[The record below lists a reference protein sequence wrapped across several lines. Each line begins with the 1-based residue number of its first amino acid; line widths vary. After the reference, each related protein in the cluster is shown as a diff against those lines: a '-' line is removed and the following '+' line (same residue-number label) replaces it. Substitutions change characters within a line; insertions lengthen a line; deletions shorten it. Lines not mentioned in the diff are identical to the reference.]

1 VDREPEEAHMTDL
14 TGRTAIV
21 TGGATLLA
29 HGVVAALAEAG
40 ANVVVADIDAE
51 GGTAVAALGPSVAF
65 VPTDITDDAD
75 LAALVTRAA
84 ERFGGIDIVVNLAT
98 TYLDD
103 GFASPR
109 ADWLTALNVNV
120 VSMVEMV
127 RAAYP
132 YLKASEH
139 AAVVNFTSIS
149 AKVAQ
154 TGRWVYPASKA
165 AIAQL
170 TRSMAMDFADDGI
183 RVNSVSP
190 GWTWSAIMDSLS
202 AGDRAKTDAVAAPF
216 HLTGRT
222 GDGAEVGAVVA
233 FLVSDAASVVTGAD
247 WAVDG
252 GYSAMGPEQAVPAIP
267 KLTQP

>member
-1 VDREPEEAHMTDL
+1 MTDL

-29 HGVVAALAEAG
+29 HGVVSALAQAG

-51 GGTAVAALGPSVAF
+51 GGTAASSLGPGVAF
-65 VPTDITDDAD
+65 VQTDITSDAD
-75 LAALVTRAA
+75 LAALVTQTAQ
-84 ERFGGIDIVVNLAT
+84 RFGGIDIVVNLAA
-98 TYLDD
+98 TYLDE

-120 VSMVEMV
+120 VSMVETV
-127 RAAYP
+127 RAAHP
-132 YLKASEH
+132 YLAASKH

-149 AKVAQ
+149 SKVAQ
-154 TGRWVYPASKA
+154 TGRWLYPASKA
-165 AIAQL
+165 AIVQL
-170 TRSMAMDFADDGI
+170 TRSMAMDFAADGI

-190 GWTWSAIMDSLS
+190 GWTWSKIMDSLS
-202 AGDRAKTDAVAAPF
+202 GGDRTKTDAVAAPF

-222 GDGAEVGAVVA
+222 GNGAEIGAVVA

-247 WAVDG
+247 WAADG
-252 GYSAMGPEQAVPAIP
+252 GYSAMGPEQAEPAIP
-267 KLTQP
+267 KLAE

>member
-1 VDREPEEAHMTDL
+1 MPDLKGRPYL

-29 HGVVAALAEAG
+29 HGIVAALADAG
-40 ANVVVADIDAE
+40 ANVVVADIDSD
-51 GGTAVAALGPSVAF
+51 GGAAAAKLGPAVAF
-65 VPTDITDDAD
+65 VKTDITDDEA
-75 LAALVTRAA
+75 LAALVTETVRL
-84 ERFGGIDIVVNLAT
+84 FGGVDIVVNLAA
-98 TYLDD
+98 TYLDA

-120 VSMVEMV
+120 VSMVEIV

-139 AAVVNFTSIS
+139 AAIVNFTSIS
-149 AKVAQ
+149 SKVAQ

-170 TRSMAMDFADDGI
+170 TRSMAMDFAADGI

-190 GWTWSAIMDSLS
+190 GWTWSKIMDELS
-202 AGDRAKTDAVAAPF
+202 GGDRAKTDAVAAPF
-216 HLTGRT
+216 HLTGRA

-247 WAVDG
+247 WAADG

-267 KLTQP
+267 KLTE